1 MVAGTT
7 VHNKCKGSAQG
18 NADQAFIRMKVE
30 TKNILGVQ
38 LSVASSVFFIKV
50 KVKIEDLQRKRHWK
64 PVQEPKS
71 LWMNYGLAGK

>member
-18 NADQAFIRMKVE
+18 NADQAFIRMKGEIKFSKCATV
-30 TKNILGVQ
+30 GRQ
-38 LSVASSVFFIKV
+38 QCFFIKV

>member
-30 TKNILGVQ
+30 IKFFLGVQ
-38 LSVASSVFFIKV
+38 LLVASSVFFYQSQSQ
-50 KVKIEDLQRKRHWK
+50 DW
-64 PVQEPKS
+64 
-71 LWMNYGLAGK
+71 GLAAQETLEAGARA